1 MNKSVDNFELI
12 KKFCNFEE
20 GTFYTFFC
28 ITRKKDEE
36 NNKII
41 KRWYIDSIKQLEEE
55 IPYMRKMADTF
66 NARIYMNT
74 DKRSISKYFYELS
87 KTILDNM
94 YYRNSLNSK
103 SIEKITASITSM
115 NEITVSD
122 SKYILMD
129 IDIDDKITD
138 SSKMIEDVYDAIYK
152 TYTAYNSIETLPEFA
167 SSVKM
172 FNTIHGHHIV
182 FPRKMK
188 LYSDELVELL
198 KKYNSNIEI
207 KENAS
212 VLVYYN

>member
-20 GTFYTFFC
+20 GNFYTFFC

-36 NNKII
+36 NNKVI

-74 DKRSISKYFYELS
+74 DKRSISKYFYEIS

-138 SSKMIEDVYDAIYK
+138 SSKMIEDVYNAIYK
-152 TYTAYNSIETLPEFA
+152 TYTTYNSIETLLEFA

-182 FPRKMK
+182 FPKKMK

>member
-28 ITRKKDEE
+28 VTRKKDEE
-36 NNKII
+36 NNKVI

-94 YYRNSLNSK
+94 YYRNSVNSK

-138 SSKMIEDVYDAIYK
+138 SSKMIEDVYNAIYK
-152 TYTAYNSIETLPEFA
+152 TYTTYNSIETLLEFA
-167 SSVKM
+167 SSIKM
-172 FNTIHGHHIV
+172 FNTINGHHIV

-212 VLVYYN
+212 VLAYYN

>member
-28 ITRKKDEE
+28 VTRKKDEE
-36 NNKII
+36 NNKVI

-55 IPYMRKMADTF
+55 IPYMKKMADTF

-94 YYRNSLNSK
+94 YYRNSVNSK

-115 NEITVSD
+115 NEITVSN

-138 SSKMIEDVYDAIYK
+138 SSKMIEDVYNAIYK
-152 TYTAYNSIETLPEFA
+152 TYTAYNSIETLLEFA
-167 SSVKM
+167 SSIKM

-182 FPRKMK
+182 FPKKMK

-212 VLVYYN
+212 VLAYYN

>member
-28 ITRKKDEE
+28 VTRKKDEE
-36 NNKII
+36 NNKVI

-94 YYRNSLNSK
+94 YYRNSVNSK

-138 SSKMIEDVYDAIYK
+138 SSKMIEDVYNAIYK
-152 TYTAYNSIETLPEFA
+152 TYTAYNSIETLLEFA
-167 SSVKM
+167 SSIKM

-182 FPRKMK
+182 FPKKMK

-212 VLVYYN
+212 VLAYYN

>member
-28 ITRKKDEE
+28 LTRKKDEE
-36 NNKII
+36 NNKVI

-55 IPYMRKMADTF
+55 IPYMGKMADTF

-94 YYRNSLNSK
+94 YYKNSLNSK

-138 SSKMIEDVYDAIYK
+138 SSKMIEDVYNAIYK
-152 TYTAYNSIETLPEFA
+152 TYTAYNSIETLLEFA

-182 FPRKMK
+182 FPKKMK

>member
-1 MNKSVDNFELI
+1 
-12 KKFCNFEE
+12 
-20 GTFYTFFC
+20 
-28 ITRKKDEE
+28 
-36 NNKII
+36 
-41 KRWYIDSIKQLEEE
+41 
-55 IPYMRKMADTF
+55 
-66 NARIYMNT
+66 
-74 DKRSISKYFYELS
+74 
-87 KTILDNM
+87 M

-115 NEITVSD
+115 NEITVSN

-138 SSKMIEDVYDAIYK
+138 SSKMIEDVYNAIYK
-152 TYTAYNSIETLPEFA
+152 TYTAYNSIETLLEFA
-167 SSVKM
+167 SSIKM

-182 FPRKMK
+182 FPKKMK